1 MVVGDLQIGDEKVTL
16 NHLVGFLLAELEEF
30 FLVIL
35 CAKRLEPRFPDSFFF
50 KLKFGQTGMNS
61 HTHTNLAQ
69 KKRWTSG
76 YQDTIFRSKEDVF
89 VQDTPLKFNME
100 PENQPLEKEIPFRN
114 HHFQVPC

>member
-61 HTHTNLAQ
+61 HTHKSCP
-69 KKRWTSG
+69 KKKGEQAGTRIQS
-76 YQDTIFRSKEDVF
+76 
-89 VQDTPLKFNME
+89 
-100 PENQPLEKEIPFRN
+100 LEVKKMFLFKIHP
-114 HHFQVPC
+114 